1 MKHFHII
8 TNEIKDRDLAITRRL
23 RRIIAEKG
31 GSSCVFLCNQDGIQE
46 QELEVDHE
54 EHAKK
59 GASFLEGADCVLVLG
74 GDGTLLR
81 AAREVSVKT
90 LPLLGINLG
99 TLGFLAEVETNRM
112 DEAITRLMAGDYLT
126 EERMML
132 TGNIIHEDSTKSIS
146 PALNDITIARCGS
159 LQIIRFSIYV
169 NHKFLCNMSADG
181 VILATPTGSTGY
193 NMSAGGPI
201 AEPGAQLLILTPICA
216 HTLNSRSIILK
227 SDDVVEIVIGK
238 ANDGSVL
245 TVEASS
251 DGNEK
256 VTMVTGDTLRICKS
270 DKTTTIV
277 KLDERSFLEALHRKM
292 NE

>member
-8 TNEIKDRDLAITRRL
+8 TNEIKDRDLTITKGL
-23 RRIIAEKG
+23 RRIIEEKG
-31 GSSCVFLCNQDGIQE
+31 GSSCVFLCNQDGIQK
-46 QELEVDHE
+46 QELEVDCE
-54 EHAKK
+54 EHVHTEQ

-81 AAREVSVKT
+81 AAREVSQKT
-90 LPLLGINLG
+90 VPLLGVNLG

-112 DEAITRLMAGDYLT
+112 DEAIARLMTGDYLT

-132 TGNIIHEDSTKSIS
+132 TGDIIHEDLKTSIS
-146 PALNDITIARCGS
+146 PALNDISITRCGS

-227 SDDVVEIVIGK
+227 SEDIVEIVIGRG
-238 ANDGSVL
+238 NDGSVL

-256 VTMVTGDTLRICKS
+256 ITMVTGG
-270 DKTTTIV
+270 
-277 KLDERSFLEALHRKM
+277 
-292 NE
+292 N